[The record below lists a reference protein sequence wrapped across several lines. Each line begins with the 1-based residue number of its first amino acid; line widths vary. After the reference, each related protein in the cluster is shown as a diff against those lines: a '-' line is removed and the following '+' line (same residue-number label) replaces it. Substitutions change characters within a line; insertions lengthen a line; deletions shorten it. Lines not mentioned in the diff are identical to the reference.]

1 MAARRATKPRRS
13 TRERSGRPRR
23 KKISPLTIGK
33 IDYVDYKD
41 VGLLNKFVS
50 DRAKLKPRF
59 NSGNDAQQQRTVAR
73 AVKNAREMALL
84 PYTQRLTTQRRER
97 RGERGA
103 RAAGPPPL
111 PTAPPPGS
119 SGEQGEP
126 DVLLSE
132 EETVEL
138 DETLSEEE
146 TVELDETLSEEET
159 VELDETLSE
168 EETVEPDAVEPT
180 EVAEVTTDEVTG
192 GEVEVEATDGE
203 AEDVAE
209 APDTEALTSS
219 DDEDV
224 QG

>member
-1 MAARRATKPRRS
+1 MARRAMKPRRPM
-13 TRERSGRPRR
+13 RERSGRPRR
-23 KKISPLTIGK
+23 KKISPLTIAR

-59 NSGNDAQQQRTVAR
+59 NSGNDAKQQRTVAR

-111 PTAPPPGS
+111 PTAPPPSS

-126 DVLLSE
+126 DGLLSE

-138 DETLSEEE
+138 DK
-146 TVELDETLSEEET
+146 
-159 VELDETLSE
+159 TLSE
-168 EETVEPDAVEPT
+168 EETVEPDAIEPT
-180 EVAEVTTDEVTG
+180 EVAEVMTDETTG
-192 GEVEVEATDGE
+192 GEAEVEATDGKAGDASE
-203 AEDVAE
+203 GPDAENH
-209 APDTEALTSS
+209 TSS

>member
-1 MAARRATKPRRS
+1 MAARRAMKARR
-13 TRERSGRPRR
+13 RMGERSGRPRR
-23 KKISPLTIGK
+23 KKISPLTIAK

-59 NSGNDAQQQRTVAR
+59 NSGNDAKQQRTVAR

-97 RGERGA
+97 RGERGT

-126 DVLLSE
+126 GGPLPK

-138 DETLSEEE
+138 DETLSKEE
-146 TVELDETLSEEET
+146 TVET
-159 VELDETLSE
+159 
-168 EETVEPDAVEPT
+168 DAVEPT

-203 AEDVAE
+203 ADDVDEGPNAED
-209 APDTEALTSS
+209 PTSS

>member
-1 MAARRATKPRRS
+1 MARRAMKPRRR
-13 TRERSGRPRR
+13 TGERSGRPRR

-59 NSGNDAQQQRTVAR
+59 NSGNDAKQQRTVAR

-111 PTAPPPGS
+111 PTAPPPSS

-126 DVLLSE
+126 DGL
-132 EETVEL
+132 
-138 DETLSEEE
+138 
-146 TVELDETLSEEET
+146 LSEEET

-203 AEDVAE
+203 AEDAAT
-209 APDTEALTSS
+209 APDAEDPTTS
-219 DDEDV
+219 DEDV

>member
-1 MAARRATKPRRS
+1 MARRAMKPRR
-13 TRERSGRPRR
+13 RMGERSGRPRR
-23 KKISPLTIGK
+23 KKISPLTIAK

-50 DRAKLKPRF
+50 DRSKLKPRF

-119 SGEQGEP
+119 SGEQGES
-126 DVLLSE
+126 DK
-132 EETVEL
+132 
-138 DETLSEEE
+138 
-146 TVELDETLSEEET
+146 
-159 VELDETLSE
+159 TLSE
-168 EETVEPDAVEPT
+168 EETVEPDAIEPT
-180 EVAEVTTDEVTG
+180 EVAEVMTDETTG
-192 GEVEVEATDGE
+192 GEAEVEATDGKAGDASE
-203 AEDVAE
+203 GPDAENH
-209 APDTEALTSS
+209 TSS

>member
-1 MAARRATKPRRS
+1 MARRAMKPRR
-13 TRERSGRPRR
+13 RMGERSGRPRR

-126 DVLLSE
+126 DVP
-132 EETVEL
+132 
-138 DETLSEEE
+138 
-146 TVELDETLSEEET
+146 LSEEET

-203 AEDVAE
+203 AEDAAT
-209 APDTEALTSS
+209 APDAEDPTSS
-219 DDEDV
+219 DEDV

>member
-1 MAARRATKPRRS
+1 MPPRRAMKPRR
-13 TRERSGRPRR
+13 RMGERSGRPRR
-23 KKISPLTIGK
+23 KKISPLTIAK

-59 NSGNDAQQQRTVAR
+59 NSGNDARQQRTVAR

-159 VELDETLSE
+159 VE
-168 EETVEPDAVEPT
+168 PDAVEPT

>member
-1 MAARRATKPRRS
+1 MPPRRAMKPRR
-13 TRERSGRPRR
+13 RMGERSGRPRR

-111 PTAPPPGS
+111 PTAPPPSG

-126 DVLLSE
+126 DGLLSE

-146 TVELDETLSEEET
+146 AVK
-159 VELDETLSE
+159 
-168 EETVEPDAVEPT
+168 PDAVEPT
-180 EVAEVTTDEVTG
+180 DVAEVTTVEVTG
-192 GEVEVEATDGE
+192 GEVEAKAPDGE
-203 AEDVAE
+203 VEDVGEGHDAED
-209 APDTEALTSS
+209 PDSS
-219 DDEDV
+219 DDEGV

>member
-1 MAARRATKPRRS
+1 MARRAMKPRRRTS
-13 TRERSGRPRR
+13 DRSGRPRR

-132 EETVEL
+132 EETVE
-138 DETLSEEE
+138 
-146 TVELDETLSEEET
+146 
-159 VELDETLSE
+159 
-168 EETVEPDAVEPT
+168 PDAVEPT

>member
-1 MAARRATKPRRS
+1 MARRAMKPRRRTS
-13 TRERSGRPRR
+13 DRSGRPRR
-23 KKISPLTIGK
+23 KKISPLTIAR

-41 VGLLNKFVS
+41 VGLLKKFVS

-111 PTAPPPGS
+111 PTAPPPGG
-119 SGEQGEP
+119 SGEEGEP
-126 DVLLSE
+126 DGLLSE

-138 DETLSEEE
+138 DQTLSEKE
-146 TVELDETLSEEET
+146 TVELDQTLSEKA
-159 VELDETLSE
+159 
-168 EETVEPDAVEPT
+168 VEPDAVEPT
-180 EVAEVTTDEVTG
+180 EGAEVTTDEVTG

>member
-1 MAARRATKPRRS
+1 MARRAMKPRRPM
-13 TRERSGRPRR
+13 RERSGRPRR
-23 KKISPLTIGK
+23 KKISPLTIAR

-59 NSGNDAQQQRTVAR
+59 NSGNDAKQQRTVAR

-111 PTAPPPGS
+111 PTAPPPSS

-126 DVLLSE
+126 DGL
-132 EETVEL
+132 
-138 DETLSEEE
+138 
-146 TVELDETLSEEET
+146 LSEEET

-180 EVAEVTTDEVTG
+180 EVAEVTTDEVIR
-192 GEVEVEATDGE
+192 GEVEVEATDGKAADSGE
-203 AEDVAE
+203 GPDVE
-209 APDTEALTSS
+209 GHTSS
-219 DDEDV
+219 DAEDV

>member
-1 MAARRATKPRRS
+1 MARRVMKPRRPM
-13 TRERSGRPRR
+13 RERSGRPRR
-23 KKISPLTIGK
+23 KKISPLTIAK

-97 RGERGA
+97 RGERGT

-111 PTAPPPGS
+111 PTAPPPSS

-126 DVLLSE
+126 EGPLPK

-138 DETLSEEE
+138 DETLSKEE
-146 TVELDETLSEEET
+146 TGET
-159 VELDETLSE
+159 
-168 EETVEPDAVEPT
+168 DAVEPT

-192 GEVEVEATDGE
+192 GEVAVEATDGE
-203 AEDVAE
+203 ADDVDEGPDAED
-209 APDTEALTSS
+209 LTSS

>member
-1 MAARRATKPRRS
+1 MPPRRAMKPRR
-13 TRERSGRPRR
+13 RMGERSGRPRR
-23 KKISPLTIGK
+23 KKISPLTIAK

-41 VGLLNKFVS
+41 VGLLKKFVS

-159 VELDETLSE
+159 VE
-168 EETVEPDAVEPT
+168 PDAVEPT

>member
-1 MAARRATKPRRS
+1 MARRAMKPRR
-13 TRERSGRPRR
+13 RMGERSGRPRR
-23 KKISPLTIGK
+23 KKISPLTIAK

-50 DRAKLKPRF
+50 DRSKLKPRF

-126 DVLLSE
+126 DGLLSE

-138 DETLSEEE
+138 DK
-146 TVELDETLSEEET
+146 
-159 VELDETLSE
+159 TLSE
-168 EETVEPDAVEPT
+168 EETVEPDAIEPT
-180 EVAEVTTDEVTG
+180 EVAEVMTDETTG
-192 GEVEVEATDGE
+192 GEAEVEATDGKADDASE
-203 AEDVAE
+203 GPDAENH
-209 APDTEALTSS
+209 TSS

>member
-146 TVELDETLSEEET
+146 TVEP
-159 VELDETLSE
+159 DETLSE

-180 EVAEVTTDEVTG
+180 EVAEVTTDEVTR
-192 GEVEVEATDGE
+192 GEVEVEATDGKAADSGE
-203 AEDVAE
+203 GPDVE
-209 APDTEALTSS
+209 GHTSS

>member
-1 MAARRATKPRRS
+1 MARRAMKPRR
-13 TRERSGRPRR
+13 RMGERSGRPRR

-159 VELDETLSE
+159 VE
-168 EETVEPDAVEPT
+168 PDAVEPT

-209 APDTEALTSS
+209 APDPEALTSS

>member
-1 MAARRATKPRRS
+1 MARRAMKPRR
-13 TRERSGRPRR
+13 RMGERSGRPRR

-159 VELDETLSE
+159 VE
-168 EETVEPDAVEPT
+168 PDAVEPT
-180 EVAEVTTDEVTG
+180 EVAEVTTDEVTR
-192 GEVEVEATDGE
+192 GEVEVEATDGKAADSGE
-203 AEDVAE
+203 GPDVE
-209 APDTEALTSS
+209 GHTSS

>member
-1 MAARRATKPRRS
+1 M
-13 TRERSGRPRR
+13 RERSGRPRR
-23 KKISPLTIGK
+23 KKISPLTIAR

-126 DVLLSE
+126 DGLLSE

-138 DETLSEEE
+138 AETLSEEG
-146 TVELDETLSEEET
+146 TVEPDESVSE
-159 VELDETLSE
+159 DGA
-168 EETVEPDAVEPT
+168 VEPDAVELT
-180 EVAEVTTDEVTG
+180 EMAEVTTDEATG
-192 GEVEVEATDGE
+192 GK
-203 AEDVAE
+203 AEDIDE
-209 APDTEALTSS
+209 DPDADDPTSS

>member
-1 MAARRATKPRRS
+1 MARRAMKPRRS

-23 KKISPLTIGK
+23 KKISPLTIAK
-33 IDYVDYKD
+33 INYVDYKD

-59 NSGNDAQQQRTVAR
+59 NSGNDAKQQRTVAR

-132 EETVEL
+132 EETVKL
-138 DETLSEEE
+138 DETLSEEG
-146 TVELDETLSEEET
+146 
-159 VELDETLSE
+159 
-168 EETVEPDAVEPT
+168 TVEPDAVEPT

-209 APDTEALTSS
+209 APDAEALSSS

>member
-1 MAARRATKPRRS
+1 MARRAMKPRRPM
-13 TRERSGRPRR
+13 RERSGRPRR
-23 KKISPLTIGK
+23 KKISPLTIAK

-126 DVLLSE
+126 DGPLSE
-132 EETVEL
+132 GETVEL
-138 DETLSEEE
+138 DKTLSEGE
-146 TVELDETLSEEET
+146 TVELDKTLT
-159 VELDETLSE
+159 E
-168 EETVEPDAVEPT
+168 EETVEPDAVEMT
-180 EVAEVTTDEVTG
+180 EVAEVTTDETTG
-192 GEVEVEATDGE
+192 GEAEVEATDGKAGDVGE
-203 AEDVAE
+203 GPDAENH
-209 APDTEALTSS
+209 TSS
-219 DDEDV
+219 SDEDV

>member
-1 MAARRATKPRRS
+1 MAARRAMKPRR
-13 TRERSGRPRR
+13 RMGERSGRPRR

-159 VELDETLSE
+159 VE
-168 EETVEPDAVEPT
+168 PDAVEPT

>member
-1 MAARRATKPRRS
+1 MAPRRAMKPRR
-13 TRERSGRPRR
+13 RMGERSGRPRR

-146 TVELDETLSEEET
+146 TVE
-159 VELDETLSE
+159 
-168 EETVEPDAVEPT
+168 PDAVEPT

>member
-1 MAARRATKPRRS
+1 MARRAMKPRRPM
-13 TRERSGRPRR
+13 RERSGRPRR
-23 KKISPLTIGK
+23 KKISPLIIGK

-59 NSGNDAQQQRTVAR
+59 NSGNDAKQQRTVAR

-126 DVLLSE
+126 DGLLSE

-138 DETLSEEE
+138 DK
-146 TVELDETLSEEET
+146 
-159 VELDETLSE
+159 TLSE
-168 EETVEPDAVEPT
+168 EETVEPDAIEPT
-180 EVAEVTTDEVTG
+180 EVAEVTTDETTG
-192 GEVEVEATDGE
+192 GEAEVEATDGKADDASE
-203 AEDVAE
+203 GPDAENH
-209 APDTEALTSS
+209 TSS

>member
-1 MAARRATKPRRS
+1 MARRAMKPRRPM
-13 TRERSGRPRR
+13 RERSGRPRR
-23 KKISPLTIGK
+23 KKISPLTIAK

-59 NSGNDAQQQRTVAR
+59 NSGNDAKQQRTVAR

-126 DVLLSE
+126 DGPLSE
-132 EETVEL
+132 GETVEL
-138 DETLSEEE
+138 DKTL
-146 TVELDETLSEEET
+146 T
-159 VELDETLSE
+159 E

-180 EVAEVTTDEVTG
+180 DVAEVTTDETTG
-192 GEVEVEATDGE
+192 GEAEVEATDGKADDVGE
-203 AEDVAE
+203 GPDAENH
-209 APDTEALTSS
+209 TSS
-219 DDEDV
+219 SDEDV

>member
-1 MAARRATKPRRS
+1 MARRAMKPRR
-13 TRERSGRPRR
+13 RMGERSGRPRR
-23 KKISPLTIGK
+23 KKISPLTIAR

-126 DVLLSE
+126 DGLLSE

-138 DETLSEEE
+138 DK
-146 TVELDETLSEEET
+146 
-159 VELDETLSE
+159 TLSE
-168 EETVEPDAVEPT
+168 EETVEPDAIEPT

-192 GEVEVEATDGE
+192 GEVEVGAADGE
-203 AEDVAE
+203 AADSGEGPDVEDHV
-209 APDTEALTSS
+209 SS
-219 DDEDV
+219 DAEDV

>member
-1 MAARRATKPRRS
+1 MARRAMKPRRRTS
-13 TRERSGRPRR
+13 DRSGRPRR
-23 KKISPLTIGK
+23 KKISPLTIAR

-59 NSGNDAQQQRTVAR
+59 NSGNDAKQQRTVAR

-111 PTAPPPGS
+111 PTAPPPSS

-126 DVLLSE
+126 DGL
-132 EETVEL
+132 
-138 DETLSEEE
+138 LSEEE

-180 EVAEVTTDEVTG
+180 EVAEVTTDEVTR
-192 GEVEVEATDGE
+192 GEVEVEATDGKAADSGE
-203 AEDVAE
+203 GPDVE
-209 APDTEALTSS
+209 GHTSS

>member
-1 MAARRATKPRRS
+1 MPPRRAMKPRR
-13 TRERSGRPRR
+13 RMGERSGRPRR

-146 TVELDETLSEEET
+146 A
-159 VELDETLSE
+159 
-168 EETVEPDAVEPT
+168 VEPDAVEPT

-203 AEDVAE
+203 AEDAAE
-209 APDTEALTSS
+209 APDAEDPTSS
-219 DDEDV
+219 DEDV

>member
-1 MAARRATKPRRS
+1 MARRAMKPRRS

-23 KKISPLTIGK
+23 KKISPLTIAK

-59 NSGNDAQQQRTVAR
+59 NSGNDAKQQRTVAR

-84 PYTQRLTTQRRER
+84 PYTQRLTIQRRER

-126 DVLLSE
+126 DVLLPE
-132 EETVEL
+132 EETVKL
-138 DETLSEEE
+138 DETLSEEG
-146 TVELDETLSEEET
+146 
-159 VELDETLSE
+159 
-168 EETVEPDAVEPT
+168 TVEPDAVEPT

-209 APDTEALTSS
+209 ASDAEALSSS

>member
-1 MAARRATKPRRS
+1 MAARRAMKPRR
-13 TRERSGRPRR
+13 RMGERSGRPRR
-23 KKISPLTIGK
+23 KKISPLTIAK

-59 NSGNDAQQQRTVAR
+59 NSGNDAKQQRTVAR

-111 PTAPPPGS
+111 PTAPPPSS

-126 DVLLSE
+126 DGL
-132 EETVEL
+132 
-138 DETLSEEE
+138 
-146 TVELDETLSEEET
+146 LSEEET

-180 EVAEVTTDEVTG
+180 EVAEVTTDEVTR
-192 GEVEVEATDGE
+192 GEVEVEATDGKAADSGE
-203 AEDVAE
+203 GPDVE
-209 APDTEALTSS
+209 GHTSS
-219 DDEDV
+219 DAEDV

>member
-1 MAARRATKPRRS
+1 MKPRRS

-23 KKISPLTIGK
+23 KKISPLTIAK

-59 NSGNDAQQQRTVAR
+59 NSGNDAKQQRTVAR

-111 PTAPPPGS
+111 PTAPPPGG

-126 DVLLSE
+126 DGLLSE

-146 TVELDETLSEEET
+146 AVK
-159 VELDETLSE
+159 
-168 EETVEPDAVEPT
+168 PDAVEPT
-180 EVAEVTTDEVTG
+180 DVAEVTTDEVTG
-192 GEVEVEATDGE
+192 GEVEAEATDGE
-203 AEDVAE
+203 AEDVGEGPDAE
-209 APDTEALTSS
+209 DPNSS
-219 DDEDV
+219 DDEGV

>member
-1 MAARRATKPRRS
+1 MARRAMKPRRS

-23 KKISPLTIGK
+23 KKISPLTIAK

-41 VGLLNKFVS
+41 VGLLKKFVS

-59 NSGNDAQQQRTVAR
+59 NSGNDAKQQRTVAR

-119 SGEQGEP
+119 SGEKGEP
-126 DVLLSE
+126 DGLLSE

-146 TVELDETLSEEET
+146 A
-159 VELDETLSE
+159 
-168 EETVEPDAVEPT
+168 VEPDAVEPT

-203 AEDVAE
+203 AEDAAT
-209 APDTEALTSS
+209 APDAEDPTSS
-219 DDEDV
+219 DEDV

>member
-1 MAARRATKPRRS
+1 MARRVMKPRR
-13 TRERSGRPRR
+13 RMGERSGRPRR
-23 KKISPLTIGK
+23 KKISPLIIAK

-50 DRAKLKPRF
+50 DRSKLKPRF
-59 NSGNDAQQQRTVAR
+59 NSGNDAKQQRTVAR

-111 PTAPPPGS
+111 PTAPPPSS

-126 DVLLSE
+126 DGLLPE
-132 EETVEL
+132 EETAVL

-146 TVELDETLSEEET
+146 TMEA
-159 VELDETLSE
+159 
-168 EETVEPDAVEPT
+168 DAVEPT
-180 EVAEVTTDEVTG
+180 EVAEGMTDEVAG

-209 APDTEALTSS
+209 TPDAEDPTSS

>member
-1 MAARRATKPRRS
+1 MARRAMTPRRPM
-13 TRERSGRPRR
+13 RERSGRPRR
-23 KKISPLTIGK
+23 KKISPLTIAK

-59 NSGNDAQQQRTVAR
+59 NSGNDAKQQRTVAR

-84 PYTQRLTTQRRER
+84 PYTQTLTTQRRER

-111 PTAPPPGS
+111 PTAPPPGG

-126 DVLLSE
+126 DGLLSE

-146 TVELDETLSEEET
+146 TVELD
-159 VELDETLSE
+159 
-168 EETVEPDAVEPT
+168 AVEPT
-180 EVAEVTTDEVTG
+180 EVVEVTTDEVTG

-203 AEDVAE
+203 AEDVGEGPDAE
-209 APDTEALTSS
+209 DPNSS
-219 DDEDV
+219 DDEGV

>member
-1 MAARRATKPRRS
+1 MPPRRAMKPPRRMG
-13 TRERSGRPRR
+13 ERSGRPRR

-138 DETLSEEE
+138 DETLSEEKA
-146 TVELDETLSEEET
+146 
-159 VELDETLSE
+159 
-168 EETVEPDAVEPT
+168 VEPDAVEPT

>member
-1 MAARRATKPRRS
+1 MARRAMKPRRRTS
-13 TRERSGRPRR
+13 DRSGRPRR
-23 KKISPLTIGK
+23 KKISPLTIAR

-41 VGLLNKFVS
+41 VGLLKKFVS

-111 PTAPPPGS
+111 PTAPPPGG
-119 SGEQGEP
+119 SGEEGEP
-126 DVLLSE
+126 DGLLSE

-138 DETLSEEE
+138 DQTLSEKA
-146 TVELDETLSEEET
+146 
-159 VELDETLSE
+159 
-168 EETVEPDAVEPT
+168 VEPDAVEPT
-180 EVAEVTTDEVTG
+180 EGAEVTTDEVTG
-192 GEVEVEATDGE
+192 GEVEVEATDGKAADSGE
-203 AEDVAE
+203 GPDVE
-209 APDTEALTSS
+209 GHTSS

>member
-1 MAARRATKPRRS
+1 MARRAMKPRRS

-23 KKISPLTIGK
+23 KKISPLTIAK

-59 NSGNDAQQQRTVAR
+59 NSGNDAKQQRTVAR

-132 EETVEL
+132 EETVKL
-138 DETLSEEE
+138 DETLSEEG
-146 TVELDETLSEEET
+146 
-159 VELDETLSE
+159 
-168 EETVEPDAVEPT
+168 TVEPDAVEPT

-203 AEDVAE
+203 AEDVGEGPDAE
-209 APDTEALTSS
+209 DPDSS
-219 DDEDV
+219 DDEGV